1 MRRVPLLLLAY
12 LAASLAGGVAFVAIM
27 TLGAGGSEAPSFV
40 AILSVLVAALGAT
53 VAAPVA
59 VPTILATE
67 RWGKGP
73 WWVFLLA
80 GLAVAALIASIQ
92 FWFFGANLAVA
103 DISGLL
109 SLAVPPAAA
118 MTFWFIA
125 WHRNP
130 PKQKVAPLAEVFE

>member
-12 LAASLAGGVAFVAIM
+12 LAASLAGGVVFVAVVA
-27 TLGAGGSEAPSFV
+27 LRDGGGGLPLFLA
-40 AILSVLVAALGAT
+40 VLPVFVAALGAT

-59 VPTILATE
+59 VPVILATE

-80 GLAVAALIASIQ
+80 GLACSALVI
-92 FWFFGANLAVA
+92 
-103 DISGLL
+103 GLL
-109 SLAVPPAAA
+109 EWFGSNGELRAWFALAAPSVASA
-118 MTFWFIA
+118 MLFWFIA

-130 PKQKVAPLAEVFE
+130 PKQPVAPLAEVFE

>member
-12 LAASLAGGVAFVAIM
+12 LAASLAGGVAFIAIVA
-27 TLGAGGSEAPSFV
+27 LRDGGGSPFFL
-40 AILSVLVAALGAT
+40 AILPVFVAALGAT

-80 GLAVAALIASIQ
+80 GIACSALVI
-92 FWFFGANLAVA
+92 
-103 DISGLL
+103 GLL
-109 SLAVPPAAA
+109 EWFGSNGELWAWFALAAPSVASA

-125 WHRNP
+125 WYRNP
-130 PKQKVAPLAEVFE
+130 PRQPVAPLAEVFE